1 MPAWA
6 AAMERRLTRQIV
18 EITEG
23 LKDDVASMN
32 SELSHLMRI
41 NGPLNGMTNRL
52 IRIEINVAR
61 VRHLSILPTDILT
74 FCPDH

>member
-23 LKDDVASMN
+23 LKDDVVSKN

-41 NGPLNGMTNRL
+41 NGPLTNRL